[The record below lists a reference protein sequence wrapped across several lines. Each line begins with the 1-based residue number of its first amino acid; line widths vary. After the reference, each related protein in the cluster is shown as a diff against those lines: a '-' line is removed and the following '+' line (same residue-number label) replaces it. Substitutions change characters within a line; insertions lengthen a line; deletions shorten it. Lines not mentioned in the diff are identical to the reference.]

1 MPEGTA
7 IGQTGFKSQLAQE
20 MHNLGQGSC
29 PLLLSQ
35 PQFPYLP
42 SRGSSYC
49 LIRVGERNSNNM
61 CTVPWYLVD
70 AQLAVIVVLLLLD
83 WNPRNLSVLTC
94 LGQPPAQ
101 RCSRASRSED
111 ISL

>member
-20 MHNLGQGSC
+20 VYNLGQGSC

-42 SRGSSYC
+42 SSGSSNC
-49 LIRVGERNSNNM
+49 LIRVGERNSSNM

-70 AQLAVIVVLLLLD
+70 AQ
-83 WNPRNLSVLTC
+83 
-94 LGQPPAQ
+94 
-101 RCSRASRSED
+101 
-111 ISL
+111 